1 MPANIRLTDKYLF
14 NKGNQCMGKK
24 LSKIWV
30 LIILFIGMLD
40 MRGENVWRLYVGG
53 YNTSENFGIN
63 YYSFD
68 EHSNDLQPLG
78 LAVATDNPSYLVSDK
93 KGNYLYAVNE
103 TAAFDG
109 CGTVSAF
116 SVDKVTGKL
125 TEMSKEST
133 HGTYPCHLTLNR
145 NSTRL
150 VAANYGSGSIIVFPI
165 NKKTGKLESFTA
177 FFQYEGSGINKARQ
191 DGPHAHSVNF
201 DPTYRYLYCCDL
213 GCDKISIY
221 KSNRTGIPLTPSST
235 PFVKSAEPGAG
246 PRSMAFH
253 PHKNFVYVVNEL
265 NNTISLYTASFDTF
279 LWRVIKKST
288 YHKDGKLEF
297 VASWDTLLTEFDG
310 ENTASCVCIHP
321 NGKYLYVSN
330 RGHDSISIFSIDNK
344 TGKLNPKGFVHTG
357 GKTPRDFSIHPN
369 GKSLIVANQDSN
381 NLVVFTID
389 PRSGEIK
396 QNSQTPVTI
405 SQPTCVTFVPVK

>member
-1 MPANIRLTDKYLF
+1 MAVHLM
-14 NKGNQCMGKK
+14 KGNQYMKK
-24 LSKIWV
+24 ISSKILV
-30 LIILFIGMLD
+30 ITILFLSML
-40 MRGENVWRLYVGG
+40 NVKAETTWRLYVGG
-53 YNTSENFGIN
+53 YNTTENFGIN

-68 EHSNDLQPLG
+68 EHSNELQPLG
-78 LAVATDNPSYLVSDK
+78 LAVATDNPSYLVTDK
-93 KGNYLYAVNE
+93 KGNYLYSVNE

-109 CGTVSAF
+109 CGTISAF
-116 SVDKVTGKL
+116 SIDKTTGKL
-125 TEMSKEST
+125 TEISKEST
-133 HGTYPCHLTLNR
+133 HGTYPCHLTLNK

-177 FFQYEGSGINKARQ
+177 FFQYEGSSINKGRQ
-191 DGPHAHSVNF
+191 EGPHAHSVNY
-201 DPTYRYLYCCDL
+201 DPLYRYLYCCDL

-221 KSNRTGIPLTPSST
+221 KSNRTGIPLTSSST
-235 PFVKSAEPGAG
+235 PFVKSAEAGAG

-279 LWRVIKKST
+279 LWRVIKKDT

-297 VASWDTLLTEFDG
+297 VASWDTLPTEFDG
-310 ENTASCVCIHP
+310 KNTASCVRIHP

-330 RGHDSISIFSIDNK
+330 RGHDSIAMFSIDCK
-344 TGKLNPKGFVHTG
+344 TGKLNPKGFVPTG

-369 GKSLIVANQDSN
+369 GKTLVIANQDSN
-381 NLVVFTID
+381 NLTVFTID
-389 PRSGEIK
+389 SRSGEIK
-396 QNSQTPVTI
+396 QNSQASVTI
-405 SQPTCVTFVPVK
+405 PQPTCVTFVPTK